1 MPLPPI
7 HPPLIN
13 SSNPWATTPEDL
25 QHLFDCPHTGAVTTR
40 TSLLQAF
47 DHNPA
52 IHQHTFFNPHS
63 HSLKPSD
70 VSDGEVPADYS
81 ASLNTLGYSPIPLS
95 AYLAMIPKVTQNSTL
110 PSEERA
116 SKPFILSVTGSPA
129 EVRTCYHLI
138 QTAQTS
144 IQNPLCMEI
153 NLSCPNIPGKP
164 PPAYSG
170 AALSEYLR
178 VLAGELGKPVEGG
191 RRVAMGIKT
200 PPFTYLEQFRTLV
213 EALLGSCKPGCPVDF
228 VTATNTLG
236 SCLVLA
242 GDDDVGVGGGGG
254 EGIPAIDSATGEGI
268 GGMAGSAL
276 HPLALGNVRMIRRML
291 DEHEEFRGVDVI
303 GVGGVGGKGGY
314 QRMRAVGA
322 KVVGVGTALGR
333 EGVGVFG
340 RILQAEE

>member
-81 ASLNTLGYSPIPLS
+81 SSLNTLGYSPIPLS

-213 EALLGSCKPGCPVDF
+213 EALL
-228 VTATNTLG
+228 
-236 SCLVLA
+236 
-242 GDDDVGVGGGGG
+242 VGGGGG

-276 HPLALGNVRMIRRML
+276 HPLASGNVRMIRRML